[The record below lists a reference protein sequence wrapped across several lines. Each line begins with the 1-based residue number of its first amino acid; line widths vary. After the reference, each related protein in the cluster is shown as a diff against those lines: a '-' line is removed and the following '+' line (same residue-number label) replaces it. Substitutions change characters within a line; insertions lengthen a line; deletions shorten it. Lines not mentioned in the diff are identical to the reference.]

1 MHKKTD
7 LDTGGAD
14 MAPPAIYLKNI
25 YKSFGAVQA
34 NRDISLATT
43 IFC

>member
-7 LDTGGAD
+7 LDTGGAGK
-14 MAPPAIYLKNI
+14 APPAIYLKNI